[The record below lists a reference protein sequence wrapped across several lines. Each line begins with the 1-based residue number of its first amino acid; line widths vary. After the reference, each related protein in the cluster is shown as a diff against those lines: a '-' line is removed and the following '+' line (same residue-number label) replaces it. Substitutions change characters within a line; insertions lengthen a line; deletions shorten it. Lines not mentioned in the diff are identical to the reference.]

1 MISFFI
7 LSSFSSIKVLIK
19 FLFKVYRFLMF
30 NFTLIYS
37 VIIKDFVVAGIFNDK
52 LGFILVHFD
61 EM

>member
-1 MISFFI
+1 
-7 LSSFSSIKVLIK
+7 
-19 FLFKVYRFLMF
+19 MF

-61 EM
+61 EMQMNESFMDRS